1 MEGLHHDTDLES
13 TQMPG
18 EKDLASN
25 EEKMAE
31 NLSPDSDLPV
41 VSSDYSSDPINT
53 ALTSEQRS
61 NFMNKWFGSGDLKKD
76 HFVPITGTYWRV
88 SSFVHWAEAV
98 AVGSVSVLGKDDHII
113 TAYRDHGHA
122 LAVGMNMDECMAELY
137 GKKLVAPKVKVDPC
151 TFSPLTRIFGAA
163 MELLGGRLHLV

>member
-53 ALTSEQRS
+53 ALTSEQKIDLYEQ
-61 NFMNKWFGSGDLKKD
+61 MVGSGDLKKD
-76 HFVPITGTYWRV
+76 HFVPISRDILEGFFICT
-88 SSFVHWAEAV
+88 
-98 AVGSVSVLGKDDHII
+98 LGK
-113 TAYRDHGHA
+113 
-122 LAVGMNMDECMAELY
+122 
-137 GKKLVAPKVKVDPC
+137 KQ
-151 TFSPLTRIFGAA
+151 
-163 MELLGGRLHLV
+163 LL